1 MSHSAVQEILNR
13 IQNLS
18 DQEREDLESRWTAL
32 LDEAW
37 QKEVE
42 QARTLAR
49 NKGLNQEQIDQAIHR
64 MRYGS

>member
-32 LDEAW
+32 LDEEW

>member
-32 LDEAW
+32 LDEEW
-37 QKEVE
+37 QKEME